1 MADMRGN
8 LKLWRKWWELA
19 VVKVVL
25 LKSLLK
31 HMLNEIVLP
40 ECNWMV
46 GVQVIRAERTFN
58 NHVGAVKSQCR
69 FAHPSRILLV
79 RG

>member
-1 MADMRGN
+1 MADMQGN

-19 VVKVVL
+19 IVQVV
-25 LKSLLK
+25 LKSLLE

-46 GVQVIRAERTFN
+46 GVIHAERTFN
-58 NHVGAVKSQCR
+58 NHVGAMKFQLS
-69 FAHPSRILLV
+69 V
-79 RG
+79 RLGG